1 MRIWQTGPVRSLGV
15 SAGAVQSLLMASI
28 ERRTRADGRVAW
40 DARYR
45 DPAGVQRKRTF
56 SRKIDA
62 QRYLTSIESAK
73 NAGMVCWAVRTEYTR
88 GLELPGPQRE
98 LESLV
103 GVQPAEILSVAA

>member
-73 NAGMVCWAVRTEYTR
+73 NAGSYLDPRAGHGTF
-88 GLELPGPQRE
+88 
-98 LESLV
+98 
-103 GVQPAEILSVAA
+103 AEQAKRWRAGKVALMPSTLRSYDALL